1 MVFIKNLKMG
11 SIIGDFVIETIVMLG
26 NVVFKWLLDCAQ
38 SVTISDVWKSAH
50 SLAPIQMT

>member
-1 MVFIKNLKMG
+1 MG